1 MLRLALALGL
11 LLQSS
16 PINQEGYSIAGVSSV
31 ISTDEVLGAIGSG
44 LICTPTGRLRW
55 GSLAKADSTAW
66 VDAGR
71 QALAD
76 AGQSAG
82 RYRISLRVTAIKL
95 NLCLAWMGIGRKPRG
110 KGTMTVDVTVR
121 DETANTDLPNREV
134 VVDLDLRGRD
144 PRTDDSVLTQAIGDV
159 VRKFIATRPGS

>member
-1 MLRLALALGL
+1 MLRLTLALGL
-11 LLQSS
+11 LLQGS
-16 PINQEGYSIAGVSSV
+16 PTDREGYSIAGVSSV
-31 ISTDEVLGAIGSG
+31 ISTDEVLGSIGSG

-55 GSLAKADSTAW
+55 GNLAKADPTAW
-66 VDAGR
+66 VDAGQ
-71 QALAD
+71 QALAG
-76 AGQSAG
+76 AGQSAA

-144 PRTDDSVLTQAIGDV
+144 PRKDDSVLTEAIGDA